1 MEITGNIKLIQDV
14 ESGTSKAGN
23 EWSKR
28 TIVVT
33 TADKYPQ
40 DLAIDFLGESIKG
53 INNFQVGNPV
63 TVSINLRGK
72 EYNGKYYTSIN
83 GWKIAA
89 TIGNVNNTDQNPA
102 REETADL
109 PF

>member
-23 EWSKR
+23 QWQKR
-28 TIVVT
+28 SILLT
-33 TADKYPQ
+33 TEGDYSQ
-40 DLAIDFLGESIKG
+40 DLPIDFWGKSVSALE
-53 INNFQVGNPV
+53 NFQEGNPV
-63 TVSINLRGK
+63 KVHINLKSR
-72 EYNGKYYTSIN
+72 ENNGKHYPSIN
-83 GWKIAA
+83 GWKIENHMP
-89 TIGNVNNTDQNPA
+89 NVNNTDQNPA

>member
-1 MEITGNIKLIQDV
+1 MEITGNIKLIQDT
-14 ESGTSKAGN
+14 ETGTSKAGK
-23 EWSKR
+23 EWAKR

-33 TADKYPQ
+33 TNETYPQ
-40 DLAIDFLGESIKG
+40 DIAIDFLGDKISQ

-63 TVSINLRGK
+63 DVGINLRGQ

-83 GWKIAA
+83 GWKISA
-89 TIGNVNNTDQNPA
+89 TVGIVNNSEQNPA

>member
-1 MEITGNIKLIQDV
+1 MEITGNIKLIQDIV
-14 ESGTSKAGN
+14 SGTSKAGN

-33 TADKYPQ
+33 TNEKYPQ
-40 DLAIDFLGESIKG
+40 DLAIDFLGDSIKS

-63 TVSINLRGK
+63 TVAINLRGQ

-83 GWKIAA
+83 GWKISA
-89 TIGNVNNTDQNPA
+89 TVGNVTNGEQNPA

>member
-33 TADKYPQ
+33 TAEKYPQ
-40 DLAIDFLGESIKG
+40 DLAIDFLGDKISQ

-63 TVSINLRGK
+63 TVGINLRGK

-89 TIGNVNNTDQNPA
+89 TVGNITNEQQNP
-102 REETADL
+102 D
-109 PF
+109 